1 MKIKLNYLF
10 FGVFL
15 ILLHACT
22 QQVPKEKAYPR
33 VYFPK
38 KSYKK
43 FKSECNYSFE
53 IPTYCQVEN
62 KEFFRNE
69 RLKSDS
75 CWVNIVFGSFNGKL
89 HVSYKHFENQ
99 DSLTQLMEQHY
110 KLTSKHIVKATYIKD
125 SVIDKPNLK
134 GLIYSVGGNAASD
147 MQFLLTDTK
156 HKFLRGALYFNNT
169 PNIDSMRPVI
179 QFVNEDIMHLIETFK
194 FE

>member
-1 MKIKLNYLF
+1 MKLKLNYWVWGL
-10 FGVFL
+10 FL
-15 ILLHACT
+15 IFLQACT

-156 HKFLRGALYFNNT
+156 HKFWRVDFFFNNT

>member
-1 MKIKLNYLF
+1 MRIKLNYLF
-10 FGVFL
+10 FGLCFTL
-15 ILLHACT
+15 INACT
-22 QQVPKEKAYPR
+22 QQIPKEKAYPR

-38 KSYKK
+38 KSYKNY
-43 FKSECNYSFE
+43 KSDCNYSFD

-62 KEFFRNE
+62 KEYFRNE

-75 CWVNIVFGSFNGKL
+75 CWVNIVFGNFNGKL

-99 DSLTQLMEQHY
+99 DSLTKLMEQHY
-110 KLTSKHIVKATYIKD
+110 KLTTKHIVKATYIKD
-125 SVIDKPNLK
+125 SIIDKPNLK

>member
-1 MKIKLNYLF
+1 MKLKLNYWVWGL
-10 FGVFL
+10 FL
-15 ILLHACT
+15 IFLQACT

-110 KLTSKHIVKATYIKD
+110 KLTSKHIVKSSIKIASCALLDYATMKPCLGATWFRQGLQSSAGHTEGWSPRKTNRKLVNAKTPAND
-125 SVIDKPNLK
+125 SVYGPVAL
-134 GLIYSVGGNAASD
+134 AA
-147 MQFLLTDTK
+147 
-156 HKFLRGALYFNNT
+156 
-169 PNIDSMRPVI
+169 
-179 QFVNEDIMHLIETFK
+179 
-194 FE
+194 